1 MKFTVLLYGNEQE
14 EAELSQDEWQELI
27 EQHNTFST
35 RNGDAISAGEAL
47 EPSTSA
53 RTLRNNGD
61 DVVVSDGPF
70 AETKEQLGGF
80 YLIDAPDLDTAVA
93 MVRDLP
99 LGPHGAIEVR
109 PVMEL

>member
-14 EAELSQDEWQELI
+14 EAKLSQDEWQALI
-27 EQHNTFST
+27 EQHNAFST
-35 RNGDAISAGEAL
+35 KHGDAISAGEAL
-47 EPSTSA
+47 EPSTTA
-53 RTLRNNGD
+53 KTLRSTGGRI
-61 DVVVSDGPF
+61 VVSDGPY

-80 YLIDAPDLDTAVA
+80 YLIEADDLESAVA

-99 LGPHGAIEVR
+99 LGPDGLIEVR